1 MTLQDGGPAE
11 PRRGYARGR
20 ATREEILEAA
30 LVLFGEVGYH
40 TASLREIAARV
51 GISHPGLL
59 HHFPSK
65 AALLE
70 AVLQRRDDV
79 DDAAM
84 QSDLAQGVDY
94 LEALVRVVE
103 RNAARPGIVELF
115 ATLSAEATAPT
126 HPAHAYFERRYA
138 EVLTTTTAVFEQHRA
153 AGTLRAGVDPASAA
167 RRLVAVMD
175 GLQVQWL
182 LGADSPADRVDM
194 AAEVRAEYLAFLA

>member
-1 MTLQDGGPAE
+1 MSAPEPA
-11 PRRGYARGR
+11 PAATPRGYARGR

-30 LVLFGEVGYH
+30 LVLFGEVGYP

-70 AVLQRRDDV
+70 AVLQRRDEV
-79 DDAAM
+79 DEAAM
-84 QSDLAQGVDY
+84 QDDLERIGF

-126 HPAHAYFERRYA
+126 HPAHAYFQRRYA
-138 EVLTTTTAVFEQHRA
+138 RVLATATTVFEQHRT
-153 AGTLRAGVDPASAA
+153 AGTLRPDVEPCSAA

-182 LGADSPADRVDM
+182 LGAGCPADRVDM
-194 AAEVRAEYLAFLA
+194 AAEVREQYLSFLA

>member
-1 MTLQDGGPAE
+1 MTAQQIE
-11 PRRGYARGR
+11 PEARRGYARGR
-20 ATREEILEAA
+20 ATREEILGAA

-40 TASLREIAARV
+40 TASLREIATRV

-65 AALLE
+65 AALLQ

-84 QSDLAQGVDY
+84 SADLASGVDY

-115 ATLSAEATAPT
+115 ATLSSEATSPA

-138 EVLTTTTAVFEQHRA
+138 RTLEDLLRVFSQHQAEGR
-153 AGTLRAGVDPASAA
+153 LRAGVEPVSAA
-167 RRLVAVMD
+167 RRMIAVMD

-182 LGADSPADRVDM
+182 LGADCPATRIDM
-194 AAEVRAEYLAFLA
+194 VEHVREQYVSYLRD